1 VPDGLGYDDSEPPTI
16 GLVRAA
22 TSWEDVQ
29 DHVKQVAPSGPRG
42 NNRCMPAARIR
53 PATPADTDGIG
64 LAHVRSWQSAYR
76 GKMPQDYLDG
86 LDPAV
91 RAETWRR
98 IMAETEPSRGG
109 VLAAV
114 ADGGITGFASFGP
127 SRDHDTDPRRTG
139 EVFAIYVDPDAWGT
153 GTGRQLMAS
162 AAAELARLG
171 YIDAIL
177 WVLDT
182 NDRARRFYALAGW
195 TEDGGSKTDAS
206 HGFAIAEVRYRKMLS
221 RCG

>member
-1 VPDGLGYDDSEPPTI
+1 
-16 GLVRAA
+16 
-22 TSWEDVQ
+22 
-29 DHVKQVAPSGPRG
+29 
-42 NNRCMPAARIR
+42 MPAARIR

-86 LDPAV
+86 LDPAP
-91 RAETWRR
+91 RAERWRR
-98 IMAETEPSRGG
+98 VMAETEPSRGG

-114 ADGGITGFASFGP
+114 ADGAITGFASFGP

-153 GTGRQLMAS
+153 GTGRQLMAG

-171 YIDAIL
+171 YTDAIL

-195 TEDGGSKTDAS
+195 TEDGASKTDAS
-206 HGFAIAEVRYRKMLS
+206 RGFAITEVRYRTVLS
-221 RCG
+221 RRGADHSA

>member
-1 VPDGLGYDDSEPPTI
+1 
-16 GLVRAA
+16 
-22 TSWEDVQ
+22 
-29 DHVKQVAPSGPRG
+29 
-42 NNRCMPAARIR
+42 MPAAHIR
-53 PATPADTDGIG
+53 PATVADTEGIG

-91 RAETWRR
+91 RAQTWRR
-98 IMAETEPSRGG
+98 ITAETEPSRGG

-114 ADGGITGFASFGP
+114 ADGGGIIGFASFGP
-127 SRDHDTDPRRTG
+127 SRDHDTEPRRTG

-153 GTGRQLMAS
+153 GTGRQLMAG

-171 YIDAIL
+171 YTDAIL

-195 TEDGGSKTDAS
+195 AEDGASKTDAS
-206 HGFAIAEVRYRKMLS
+206 RGFDITKVRYRKMLS

>member
-1 VPDGLGYDDSEPPTI
+1 
-16 GLVRAA
+16 
-22 TSWEDVQ
+22 
-29 DHVKQVAPSGPRG
+29 
-42 NNRCMPAARIR
+42 MPAARIR
-53 PATPADTDGIG
+53 PATLADTDGLG

-98 IMAETEPSRGG
+98 ILAETEPSRGG

-153 GTGRQLMAS
+153 GTGRRLIAS

-171 YIDAIL
+171 YTDAIL

-195 TEDGGSKTDAS
+195 TEDGARKTDAS
-206 HGFAIAEVRYRKMLS
+206 RGFAITEVRYRKMLS
-221 RCG
+221 RCS